1 MQGLLEFIKKA
12 PTAFHAVRE
21 CEEMLNEKGFIKL
34 NENAKW
40 NLELNGKYYIT
51 RNQSAVLAFT
61 LPDKIEKL
69 SFNISAAHT
78 DSPTFKLK
86 PNFTLEK
93 GKYGMLNTEIYG
105 GPILNTWLDRPLNI
119 AGRVII
125 RTLEG
130 LTTRLISFDKPMCII
145 PNCSIHYCSEL
156 NKGVALNAQNELVPL
171 FCDANINKEDLLN
184 LIAKRLNIDPDDI
197 ISHDLYLALLDRG
210 CIGGAN
216 NEFIMA
222 PQIDNLECSYACL
235 QAFLATKPASSSV
248 NVVALFDN
256 EEIGSRTRQGAA
268 SKMLAD
274 ILERISISLSLTKE
288 EHLMALANS
297 FIISADNAQGYH
309 PNYPQ
314 KYDPTN
320 AVYLNKGIVI
330 KNAARGSYTTDGIS
344 QAYFKMLCKKSR
356 SRFQLNTNRSDILGG
371 STLGCISLNNV
382 SIHSV
387 DIGLPQIAMHSA
399 YETAGTYDLVDLI
412 KALEE
417 FYRNHLEINK
427 DGTLS
432 F

>member
-145 PNCSIHYCSEL
+145 PNCSIHYYSEL

>member
-1 MQGLLEFIKKA
+1 
-12 PTAFHAVRE
+12 
-21 CEEMLNEKGFIKL
+21 
-34 NENAKW
+34 
-40 NLELNGKYYIT
+40 
-51 RNQSAVLAFT
+51 
-61 LPDKIEKL
+61 
-69 SFNISAAHT
+69 
-78 DSPTFKLK
+78 
-86 PNFTLEK
+86 
-93 GKYGMLNTEIYG
+93 
-105 GPILNTWLDRPLNI
+105 
-119 AGRVII
+119 
-125 RTLEG
+125 
-130 LTTRLISFDKPMCII
+130 
-145 PNCSIHYCSEL
+145 
-156 NKGVALNAQNELVPL
+156 
-171 FCDANINKEDLLN
+171 
-184 LIAKRLNIDPDDI
+184 
-197 ISHDLYLALLDRG
+197 
-210 CIGGAN
+210 
-216 NEFIMA
+216 
-222 PQIDNLECSYACL
+222 
-235 QAFLATKPASSSV
+235 
-248 NVVALFDN
+248 
-256 EEIGSRTRQGAA
+256 
-268 SKMLAD
+268 
-274 ILERISISLSLTKE
+274 
-288 EHLMALANS
+288 MALANS

-399 YETAGTYDLVDLI
+399 YETAGAYDLVDLI

>member
-125 RTLEG
+125 RTEEG

-145 PNCSIHYCSEL
+145 PNCSIHYYSEL

-274 ILERISISLSLTKE
+274 ILERISISLSLAKE

-314 KYDPTN
+314 IYDPTN

>member
-125 RTLEG
+125 RTEEG

-145 PNCSIHYCSEL
+145 PNCSIHYYSEL

-274 ILERISISLSLTKE
+274 ILERISISLSLAKE